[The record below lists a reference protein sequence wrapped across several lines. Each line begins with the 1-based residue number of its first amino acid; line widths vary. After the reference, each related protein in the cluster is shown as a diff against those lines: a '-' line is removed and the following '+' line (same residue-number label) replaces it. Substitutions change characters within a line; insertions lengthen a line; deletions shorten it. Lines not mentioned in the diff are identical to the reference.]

1 MRTILSIHSIII
13 LKDRKLLRRKK
24 VYGLIRI
31 PAIFTI
37 MIFLNITGGNYLGS
51 YSVEEG
57 NKLPDVD
64 KEFSQL
70 LMKRGLEKAI
80 RVYLSDN
87 AVILP
92 LKSHPMHGKVSIL
105 KLIKKNRPSLEK
117 KGFLWEPIFVS
128 VSESQDFGYTYGR
141 YEQMQNNTKGH
152 KAGQSRHYV
161 TVWKKE
167 PDRKWKIIFNIG
179 LIEEVNSEQDS
190 RNVYQIERFN
200 GLEKELITTDTE
212 FSDISLKSGSLEAF
226 YNFISDEGIFISG
239 ERSPPA
245 GKEMLR
251 ELMDKRKNEQGSN
264 RPQLSWKP
272 LFAYVSSAGDLGYT
286 MGRYRSIPFKSNDK
300 KALKTGYYLTIW
312 KRQPDGTW
320 RFVFDMGNQLPSR

>member
-1 MRTILSIHSIII
+1 
-13 LKDRKLLRRKK
+13 
-24 VYGLIRI
+24 
-31 PAIFTI
+31 
-37 MIFLNITGGNYLGS
+37 MIFLIITGSNNLGGF
-51 YSVEEG
+51 SVEEG
-57 NKLPDVD
+57 NKLSEAD

-70 LMKRGLEKAI
+70 LMKRGLQEAI

-92 LKSHPMHGKVSIL
+92 LKNHPIHEKRSIL
-105 KLIKKNRPSLEK
+105 KLIKKNQLSLEK

-141 YEQMQNNTKGH
+141 YEQMQNNSNGH
-152 KAGQSRHYV
+152 KTGQSKHYV

-179 LIEEVNSEQDS
+179 LIEEMNSEQDS
-190 RNVYQIERFN
+190 GNVFQIERFN
-200 GLEKELITTDTE
+200 SLEKELITTDIE
-212 FSDISLKSGSLEAF
+212 FSNTSLKSGSLEAF

-239 ERSPPA
+239 EGSPPA
-245 GKEMLR
+245 GKEILR
-251 ELMDKRKNEQGSN
+251 GHMDKRKNEQGSN
-264 RPQLSWKP
+264 KLQLSWKP
-272 LFAYVSSAGDLGYT
+272 LFVYVSSAGDLGYT
-286 MGRYRSIPFKSNDK
+286 LGRYRSIPFKSNDK
-300 KALKTGYYLTIW
+300 KAMKTGYYLTIW